1 MKRILIVILI
11 TLLVCQVVRSL
22 NITTNI
28 KTSEDV
34 NTWTNINT
42 TGNVGVYID
51 GVNWTNIPEYIEEN
65 EEDWSRDRS
74 GISASNLATIIED
87 TMLLIRGL
95 NQHYSSWHVRIAN
108 ALLSVF
114 VTRPELQEVKKQNQF
129 LLYRIEALE
138 NTMEKI
144 AEKEYCRGK
153 IDVMI
158 EHNLTKVSCQNTTY
172 YNPAF
177 VKMDKVIGIEPAG

>member
-65 EEDWSRDRS
+65 EEDWLRDRS
-74 GISASNLATIIED
+74 
-87 TMLLIRGL
+87 
-95 NQHYSSWHVRIAN
+95 
-108 ALLSVF
+108 
-114 VTRPELQEVKKQNQF
+114 
-129 LLYRIEALE
+129 
-138 NTMEKI
+138 
-144 AEKEYCRGK
+144 
-153 IDVMI
+153 
-158 EHNLTKVSCQNTTY
+158 
-172 YNPAF
+172 
-177 VKMDKVIGIEPAG
+177 